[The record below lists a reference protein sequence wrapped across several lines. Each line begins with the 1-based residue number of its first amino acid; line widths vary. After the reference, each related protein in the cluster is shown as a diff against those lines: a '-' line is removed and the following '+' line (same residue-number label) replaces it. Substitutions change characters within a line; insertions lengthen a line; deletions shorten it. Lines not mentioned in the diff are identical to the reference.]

1 MHASPSETPAESTAG
16 IGMEAG
22 GRRETDRCP
31 EIGDRLNKGEGI
43 MLRYLA
49 PPVPHALINYV
60 MMREDLEASAPVLA

>member
-1 MHASPSETPAESTAG
+1 MHASSSETPAESTAG
-16 IGMEAG
+16 IGMEAE
-22 GRRETDRCP
+22 GRTERCP